1 MRINHPPRSSVIGLT
16 LRNLPYYA
24 VGLTVLCIATLCGLI
39 GFGSY

>member
-1 MRINHPPRSSVIGLT
+1 MHTNNPPRRSVIGLT

-24 VGLTVLCIATLCGLI
+24 VGLAVLCITTLCVLI